1 MKARKKLDFCECTE
15 KISVNL
21 VLPSE
26 ISNSE
31 SEIKTFSERIKTEN
45 V

>member
-1 MKARKKLDFCECTE
+1 MYRENT
-15 KISVNL
+15 VNL
-21 VLPSE
+21 VLPSK

>member
-15 KISVNL
+15 KIPVNL